1 MIYTEANLETLV
13 DFDTPEPNEDHPGMS
28 AHNRCRRSV
37 QLGLVEARLRLHA
50 RRGHGVRFRL
60 NDAADFVR
68 ALEERFVAAMARCTE
83 SWFGKRL
90 RLDDVRAMF
99 KSSMLQDRRG
109 RSSVMMRASDST
121 RIFEHAA
128 RETRQG
134 SLASL
139 RPDVACCVK
148 FRVDGLWIE
157 EERWGAS
164 LVATDILVFPNDV
177 RDSDEEGSDSE
188 EDSDIE
194 TEVRRRFQMQQR
206 GRQLTSDDAL
216 FRELREE
223 TLEEEE
229 TSSWHSRMPFGRKR
243 ETRRDQSIL
252 PAVGGGSREGS
263 SRDGGG
269 SHPSSRWGRHS
280 LARDGGSRAGSRS
293 SSSSTS
299 SSSRRQGSIRDD
311 KNDNSDLSDLDLELH
326 SGGEEE
332 GDEADG
338 AAPL

>member
-1 MIYTEANLETLV
+1 MIYTEVNLETLV
-13 DFDTPEPNEDHPGMS
+13 DFDAPEPNEDHPGMS

-68 ALEERFVAAMARCTE
+68 ALEERFVAEMARSTE

-90 RLDDVRAMF
+90 HPDDVRAMF
-99 KSSMLQDRRG
+99 KSSMLRDRRG

-121 RIFEHAA
+121 RVFEHAA

-164 LVATDILVFPNDV
+164 LVATDILVFPSDV

-223 TLEEEE
+223 ALEEEE

-243 ETRRDQSIL
+243 ETRRDQAIL
-252 PAVGGGSREGS
+252 PAVDGGSREGGS
-263 SRDGGG
+263 

-280 LARDGGSRAGSRS
+280 LARESGAGSRS
-293 SSSSTS
+293 GSASSI
-299 SSSRRQGSIRDD
+299 SRRQGSIRDED
-311 KNDNSDLSDLDLELH
+311 KNDSDLSDLDLELH

-332 GDEADG
+332 EGDEAEE
-338 AAPL
+338 AL